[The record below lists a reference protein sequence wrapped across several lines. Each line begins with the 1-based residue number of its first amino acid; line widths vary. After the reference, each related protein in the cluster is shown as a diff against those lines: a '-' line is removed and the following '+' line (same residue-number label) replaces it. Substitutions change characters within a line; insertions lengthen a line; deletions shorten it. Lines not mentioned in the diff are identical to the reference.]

1 MVVGGL
7 ALLPVG
13 IAGGGSEL
21 LDPRLLASG
30 AGVALLASAIPYSLE
45 LEALRRLPTQ
55 VFGILMS
62 LEPAIAA
69 LAGFVIL
76 GEGLRARDI
85 GAIALVAMASAGASL
100 SASGKPAQPL
110 DV

>member
-1 MVVGGL
+1 
-7 ALLPVG
+7 VG

-21 LDPRLLASG
+21 LDPRLLAAG
-30 AGVALLASAIPYSLE
+30 ALVALLASAIPYSLE
-45 LEALRRLPTQ
+45 LEALRGLPPR

-62 LEPAIAA
+62 LEPAMAA

-76 GEGLRARDI
+76 GEDLAARQVIAI
-85 GAIALVAMASAGASL
+85 GLVAAASAGASL
-100 SASGKPAQPL
+100 SARPENPL